1 MAIRNSRVIFGIGAG
16 NYTEVSSHV
25 AHNSY
30 VHSFVELGFIGG
42 TFFFGCFFLPAYT
55 FFLMKRLHFWIE
67 SPELRRVFPYVAAIL
82 AEWCMGMCTL
92 SRCYVPS
99 TYMVVGLGAAYVN
112 LVGFYRTH
120 PKPLITLNR
129 TTLAIWVTASFCLL
143 VGAYVFVRLFV
154 RW

>member
-1 MAIRNSRVIFGIGAG
+1 
-16 NYTEVSSHV
+16 
-25 AHNSY
+25 
-30 VHSFVELGFIGG
+30 
-42 TFFFGCFFLPAYT
+42 
-55 FFLMKRLHFWIE
+55 MKRLHFWIE